1 MKGAT
6 IRDVARQA
14 RVSHQT
20 VSRVINGRESVTA
33 ETRERVLRAIR
44 ELEYVPSAV
53 ARSLSSN
60 RTHTLGMVTTDVSD
74 HFFAEA
80 VAGAE
85 AEARKRGY
93 FLIIGSIEEGSED
106 DERTYLRLM
115 LERRVEG
122 LIVAVPRLRLADDDL
137 LVDAAARIPTV
148 LVASDV
154 EVRGADHVDIDNRR
168 GGLDATAYLV
178 AQGHRIVATITG
190 PLDWPSARARLDGYR
205 DALREAGLSADRRLV
220 EVCADWG
227 LEGGR
232 RAAERLLGSTPSLT
246 AIFAQSD
253 LLALG
258 AIAVLRAHG
267 LRVPEDVSVIGF
279 DDIPVSSIFDPPLT
293 TVRQP
298 MREVGELAARLI
310 GDRTS
315 SSRRGKTTRQMLRAP
330 LVIRGSVARLDGA
343 SRAAGIHRDSPR
355 RKSKP

>member
-6 IRDVARQA
+6 IRDVARRA

-20 VSRVINGRESVTA
+20 VSRVINGQENVSA
-33 ETRERVLRAIR
+33 ETRERVLTAVR
-44 ELEYVPSAV
+44 ELGYVPSAV
-53 ARSLSSN
+53 ARSLSSS

-122 LIVAVPRLRLADDDL
+122 LIVAVPRLRLAEDDL
-137 LVDAAARIPTV
+137 LADAVARIPTV
-148 LVASDV
+148 LVASDIDLA
-154 EVRGADHVDIDNRR
+154 GADHVDIDNRR
-168 GGLDATAYLV
+168 GGHEATAYLV
-178 AQGHRIVATITG
+178 AQKHRLIATITG

-205 DALREAGLSADRRLV
+205 DALRDTGIPADRSLV
-220 EVCADWG
+220 EPCVDWG
-227 LEGGR
+227 LDSGR
-232 RAAERLLGSTPSLT
+232 RAADRLLGSAPKLT

-258 AIAVLRAHG
+258 AIAALRARG
-267 LRVPEDVSVIGF
+267 MRVPQDVSVVGF
-279 DDIPVSSIFDPPLT
+279 DDIPVSSVFDPPLT

-298 MREVGELAARLI
+298 MREVGELAARLV
-310 GDRTS
+310 GDRAA
-315 SSRRGKTTRQMLRAP
+315 SSRRAKGARHMLRAP
-330 LVIRGSVARLDGA
+330 LVIRGSMARLDG
-343 SRAAGIHRDSPR
+343 SPHRTAGL
-355 RKSKP
+355 

>member
-1 MKGAT
+1 VKGAT
-6 IRDVARQA
+6 IRDVARRA

-20 VSRVINGRESVTA
+20 VSRVINGQENVTA
-33 ETRERVLRAIR
+33 ETRERVLAAVR
-44 ELEYVPSAV
+44 ELGYVPSAV
-53 ARSLSSN
+53 ARSLSSS

-122 LIVAVPRLRLADDDL
+122 LIVAVPRLRSDIDLA
-137 LVDAAARIPTV
+137 
-148 LVASDV
+148 
-154 EVRGADHVDIDNRR
+154 GADHVDIDNRR
-168 GGLDATAYLV
+168 GGHEATAYLV
-178 AQGHRIVATITG
+178 AQKHRLIATITG

-205 DALREAGLSADRRLV
+205 DALRDTGIPADRSLV
-220 EVCADWG
+220 EPCVDWG
-227 LEGGR
+227 LDSGR
-232 RAAERLLGSTPSLT
+232 RAADRLLGSVPKLT

-258 AIAVLRAHG
+258 AIAALRARG
-267 LRVPEDVSVIGF
+267 MRVPQDVSVVGF
-279 DDIPVSSIFDPPLT
+279 DDIPVSSVFDPPLT

-298 MREVGELAARLI
+298 MREVGELAARLV
-310 GDRTS
+310 GDRAA
-315 SSRRGKTTRQMLRAP
+315 SSRKAKGARHMLRAP

-343 SRAAGIHRDSPR
+343 RARA
-355 RKSKP
+355 

>member
-6 IRDVARQA
+6 IRDVARRA

-20 VSRVINGRESVTA
+20 VSRVINGHDNVTA
-33 ETRERVLRAIR
+33 ETRERVLGAIR

-53 ARSLSSN
+53 ARSLSSQ

-122 LIVAVPRLRLADDDL
+122 LIVAVPRLRLAKDDL
-137 LVDAAARIPTV
+137 LADAVLRIPTV
-148 LVASDV
+148 LVASDI
-154 EVRGADHVDIDNRR
+154 ELAGADHVDIDNRR
-168 GGLDATAYLV
+168 GGLEATAYLV
-178 AQGHRIVATITG
+178 AQKHRLIATITG

-205 DALREAGLSADRRLV
+205 DALRDAGISPDRSLV
-220 EVCADWG
+220 EPCVDWG
-227 LEGGR
+227 LDSGR
-232 RAAERLLGSTPSLT
+232 RAAERLLESAPKLT

-258 AIAVLRAHG
+258 AIAALRARG
-267 LRVPEDVSVIGF
+267 MRVPEDVSVVGF
-279 DDIPVSSIFDPPLT
+279 DDIPVSSVFDPPLT

-298 MREVGELAARLI
+298 MREVGQLAARLI
-310 GDRTS
+310 GDRAAS
-315 SSRRGKTTRQMLRAP
+315 TRKMKGTRHTLRAP
-330 LVIRGSVARLDGA
+330 LVIRGSVARPDGA
-343 SRAAGIHRDSPR
+343 AR
-355 RKSKP
+355 R

>member
-6 IRDVARQA
+6 IRDVARKA

-20 VSRVINGRESVTA
+20 VSRVINGSAQVTA
-33 ETRERVLRAIR
+33 QTRERVLQAIR

-53 ARSLSSN
+53 ARSLSTD

-122 LIVAVPRLRLADDDL
+122 LIVAVPRLHLAQDDL
-137 LVDAAARIPTV
+137 LGDAVVRVPTV
-148 LVASDV
+148 FVASDV
-154 EVRGADHVDIDNRR
+154 ELPGADHIDIDNRR
-168 GGLDATAYLV
+168 GGADATAYLV
-178 AQGHRIVATITG
+178 RQRHRVIGTITG
-190 PLDWPSARARLDGYR
+190 PLDWPSARSRLDGYR
-205 DALREAGLSADRRLV
+205 DALRDAGIAADRALV
-220 EVCADWG
+220 EPCVDWG
-227 LEGGR
+227 LESGR
-232 RAAERLLGSTPSLT
+232 RAAERLIGSRPRVT

-258 AIAVLRAHG
+258 AIATLRARD
-267 LRVPEDVSVIGF
+267 LRVPEDVSVVGF
-279 DDIPVSSIFDPPLT
+279 DDIPVASVFDPPLT

-310 GDRTS
+310 GERTS
-315 SSRRGKTTRQMLRAP
+315 ARRAKGSRHVLRAP
-330 LVIRGSVARLDGA
+330 LVVRGSVARLDGGKL
-343 SRAAGIHRDSPR
+343 RV
-355 RKSKP
+355 

>member
-6 IRDVARQA
+6 IRDVARRA

-20 VSRVINGRESVTA
+20 VSRVINGHENVTA
-33 ETRERVLRAIR
+33 DTRERVLGAIR

-53 ARSLSSN
+53 ARSLSSQ

-122 LIVAVPRLRLADDDL
+122 LIVAVPRLRLAEDDL
-137 LVDAAARIPTV
+137 LADAVARIPTV
-148 LVASDV
+148 LVASDIDLP
-154 EVRGADHVDIDNRR
+154 GADHVDIDNRR
-168 GGLDATAYLV
+168 GGQEATAYLV
-178 AQGHRIVATITG
+178 GQRHRLIATITG

-205 DALREAGLSADRRLV
+205 DALREAGISADRRLV
-220 EVCADWG
+220 EPCVDWG
-227 LEGGR
+227 LESGQ
-232 RAAERLLGSTPSLT
+232 RAAERLLQSVPKLT

-258 AIAVLRAHG
+258 AISALRARN
-267 LRVPEDVSVIGF
+267 LRVPEDVSVVGF
-279 DDIPVSSIFDPPLT
+279 DDIPVSSVFDPPLT

-310 GDRTS
+310 GDRAAS
-315 SSRRGKTTRQMLRAP
+315 PRKAKGTRHMLRAP
-330 LVIRGSVARLDGA
+330 LVVRGSVARLDGA
-343 SRAAGIHRDSPR
+343 RAR
-355 RKSKP
+355 

>member
-6 IRDVARQA
+6 IRDVARRA

-20 VSRVINGRESVTA
+20 VSRVMNGHESVSA

-74 HFFAEA
+74 HFFSEA

-122 LIVAVPRLRLADDDL
+122 LIVAIPRLRLADDDL
-137 LVDAAARIPTV
+137 LADAAERLPTV
-148 LVASDV
+148 LVASDI
-154 EVRGADHVDIDNRR
+154 ELPGADHVDIDNRR
-168 GGLDATAYLV
+168 GGHEATAYLV
-178 AQGHRIVATITG
+178 AQKHRIIATITG

-205 DALREAGLSADRRLV
+205 DALREAGLTADRALV
-220 EVCADWG
+220 APCVDWG
-227 LEGGR
+227 LESGR
-232 RAAERLLGSTPSLT
+232 RAAERLLASAPKLT

-258 AIAVLRAHG
+258 AIAALRVRG
-267 LRVPEDVSVIGF
+267 LRVPEDVSIVGF
-279 DDIPVSSIFDPPLT
+279 DDISVASVFDPPLT

-310 GDRTS
+310 GDRAS
-315 SSRRGKTTRQMLRAP
+315 SARKAKGSRHILRAP
-330 LVIRGSVARLDGA
+330 LVIRGSVARLDGGA
-343 SRAAGIHRDSPR
+343 R
-355 RKSKP
+355 RS

>member
-6 IRDVARQA
+6 IRDVARRA

-20 VSRVINGRESVTA
+20 VSRVINGHESVTA
-33 ETRERVLRAIR
+33 ETRDRVVRAIR

-53 ARSLSSN
+53 ARSLSSQ

-122 LIVAVPRLRLADDDL
+122 LIVAVPRLRLAEDDL
-137 LVDAAARIPTV
+137 LADAVARIPTV
-148 LVASDV
+148 LVASDIDLA
-154 EVRGADHVDIDNRR
+154 GADHVDIDNRR
-168 GGLDATAYLV
+168 GGHEATAYLV
-178 AQGHRIVATITG
+178 AQKHRLIATITG

-205 DALREAGLSADRRLV
+205 EALHDAGIPADRSLV
-220 EVCADWG
+220 EPCVDWG
-227 LEGGR
+227 LDSGR
-232 RAAERLLGSTPSLT
+232 RAAERLLGSAPKLT

-258 AIAVLRAHG
+258 AIATLRARG
-267 LRVPEDVSVIGF
+267 MRVPEDVSVVGF
-279 DDIPVSSIFDPPLT
+279 DDIPVSSVFDPPLT

-310 GDRTS
+310 GDRAAS
-315 SSRRGKTTRQMLRAP
+315 PKAKGTRHMLRAP

-343 SRAAGIHRDSPR
+343 AR
-355 RKSKP
+355 R

>member
-1 MKGAT
+1 MRRAT
-6 IRDVARQA
+6 IRDVARRA

-20 VSRVINGRESVTA
+20 VSRVINGHNSVA
-33 ETRERVLRAIR
+33 PPTRDRVLAVIR

-53 ARSLSSN
+53 ARSLTSQ

-74 HFFAEA
+74 HFFSEA

-85 AEARKRGY
+85 AEARRRGY

-122 LIVAVPRLRLADDDL
+122 LIVAVPRLRLAPDDL
-137 LVDAAARIPTV
+137 LAETAARMPTV

-154 EVRGADHVDIDNRR
+154 ELPGADLVDIDNRR
-168 GGLDATAYLV
+168 GGADATEHLV
-178 AQGHRIVATITG
+178 SLGHRAIATITG
-190 PLDWPSARARLDGYR
+190 PLDWPSARSRLDGYR
-205 DALREAGLSADRRLV
+205 DALRKAGVPVDRGLV
-220 EVCADWG
+220 EPCVDWG
-227 LEGGR
+227 LESGR
-232 RAAERLLGSTPSLT
+232 RAAERLLGAGARIT

-258 AIAVLRAHG
+258 AIAALRSRG
-267 LRVPEDVSVIGF
+267 LRVPDDVSVVGF
-279 DDIPVSSIFDPPLT
+279 DDIAVASVFDPPLT

-310 GDRTS
+310 GDRAS
-315 SSRRGKTTRQMLRAP
+315 GARQAKGARHVLRAP
-330 LVIRGSVARLDGA
+330 LVVRGSAARLGVTPA
-343 SRAAGIHRDSPR
+343 
-355 RKSKP
+355 

>member
-6 IRDVARQA
+6 IRDVARRA

-20 VSRVINGRESVTA
+20 VSRVINGHENVTA
-33 ETRERVLRAIR
+33 DTRERVLGAIR

-53 ARSLSSN
+53 ARSLSSQ

-122 LIVAVPRLRLADDDL
+122 LIVAVPRLRLAEDDL
-137 LVDAAARIPTV
+137 LADAVARIPTV
-148 LVASDV
+148 LVASDIDLP
-154 EVRGADHVDIDNRR
+154 GADHVDIDNRR
-168 GGLDATAYLV
+168 GGHEATTYL
-178 AQGHRIVATITG
+178 AEQKHRLIATITG

-205 DALREAGLSADRRLV
+205 DALREAGIPAERTLV
-220 EVCADWG
+220 EPCVDWG
-227 LEGGR
+227 LDSGR
-232 RAAERLLGSTPSLT
+232 RAAERLLQSVPKLT

-258 AIAVLRAHG
+258 AISALRARGMH
-267 LRVPEDVSVIGF
+267 VPEDVSVVGF
-279 DDIPVSSIFDPPLT
+279 DDIPVSSVFDPPLT

-298 MREVGELAARLI
+298 MREVGQLAARLI
-310 GDRTS
+310 GDRAAS
-315 SSRRGKTTRQMLRAP
+315 ARKTKGTRHMLRAP

-343 SRAAGIHRDSPR
+343 TPHR
-355 RKSKP
+355 